1 MRHCVEHVVAE
12 ILVDA
17 AVPLAARVCPTRTC
31 PYAELRSFA
40 PEHLDRLFNLVFLL
54 VLPFTLGRFVAKP
67 PGVARL
73 LGLDPIEVA
82 LARR

>member
-1 MRHCVEHVVAE
+1 
-12 ILVDA
+12 
-17 AVPLAARVCPTRTC
+17 VPLAARVCPTRTC

-40 PEHLDRLFNLVFLL
+40 PEYPDRLFNLVFLL
-54 VLPFTLGRFVAKP
+54 VLPFTLGSFVAKL

-73 LGLDPIEVA
+73 LGLDPIGVV